1 VSLDLDALRAK
12 LAEYDPSAPR
22 CSKKVAEHRNYA
34 PDGMTSDDPAWGDYT
49 VTLFAPCCRPAGHED
64 ECRNSRRVMG
74 WPGHNALSDLLDEV
88 ERLRAEVERLRA
100 HRESCHANLLKGYD
114 TGKVEERKL
123 IAAWLWQQSVATHD
137 YEGDEQTVSEVY
149 ASAARAIEQGASR
162 EETK

>member
-1 VSLDLDALRAK
+1 MSLDLDALRAK

-49 VTLFAPCCRPAGHED
+49 VTLFAPCCRPAGHEG

-88 ERLRAEVERLRA
+88 ERLRMEAKRVTEKHDRLQERLMVIERA
-100 HRESCHANLLKGYD
+100 NVDSWKNGYAAAQSQ
-114 TGKVEERKL
+114 
-123 IAAWLWQQSVATHD
+123 IAAWL
-137 YEGDEQTVSEVY
+137 
-149 ASAARAIEQGASR
+149 REQGEVNHLWASEAIAR
-162 EETK
+162 GDHRDRS